1 MIGYYAY
8 DTFILNGIQTFQ
20 HIKIVFARVKLNNP
34 CYVYK
39 IPFVEK

>member
-1 MIGYYAY
+1 MVYKH
-8 DTFILNGIQTFQ
+8 LNNT
-20 HIKIVFARVKLNNP
+20 KTVFAIVKLNNP